1 MIFQQIF
8 GHTKLKQQL
17 ASTIDAGKI
26 SHAQLFFG
34 VEGGVALGMALAY
47 VQYMYC
53 SNKTNGDSCGEC
65 ASCLKLEKL
74 AHPDVH
80 FTFPHILSNAENTK
94 KTLADDVL
102 PEWKQ
107 AVLEHNAVMS
117 YDSWRKYLDA
127 ENKQPGIGVADSDS
141 ILSKLSLKSYEGGYK
156 TLVMWLPEYM
166 NDDAANK
173 LLKLIEEPPAQT
185 LFILVSSYPEQ
196 IISTILSRTQ
206 RVHIPDYSAQEMTQ
220 FLAEKTEITHEAAA
234 AIANISEGNVE
245 YAINLALGN
254 EENRYFEIY
263 KNWMR
268 LCYRKDISGLI
279 DWVDEIATIGREQQK
294 GFVKYALHIVRNA
307 LMYNYM
313 GDKLL
318 QLTDE
323 EQEFNEKFA
332 PYIHHNN
339 IEGITKELNEAHY
352 NLSRYAHPKP
362 LFLDLSIKFNY
373 LIHAS
378 KAE

>member
-8 GHTKLKQQL
+8 GHSDLKQQL
-17 ASTIDAGKI
+17 SRLIDEGKI
-26 SHAQLFFG
+26 SHAQLFFAS
-34 VEGGVALGMALAY
+34 EGGVGLPMALAY
-47 VQYMYC
+47 VQYLYC
-53 SNKTNGDSCGEC
+53 SNKQNNDSCGEC

-80 FTFPHILSNAENTK
+80 FTFPHILSTAEGK
-94 KTLADDVL
+94 KTLADEVF
-102 PEWKQ
+102 PEWKEL
-107 AVLEHNAVMS
+107 VLKHDGIIS
-117 YDSWRKYLDA
+117 YNSWRKELDA
-127 ENKQPGIGVADSDS
+127 ENKQAAIGVHDSDS
-141 ILSKLSLKSYEGGYK
+141 ILSKLSLKAYEGGYK
-156 TLVMWLPEYM
+156 TLVLWLPEHM

-173 LLKLIEEPPAQT
+173 LLKLIEEPPTLT
-185 LFILVSSYPEQ
+185 LFVLVSCAPEQ

-220 FLAEKTEITHEAAA
+220 LLAEKTEITHEAAA
-234 AIANISEGNVE
+234 AIANISDGNIE
-245 YAINLALGN
+245 YALNLALGN

-279 DWVDEIATIGREQQK
+279 DWVDEVATLGREQQK

-323 EQEFNEKFA
+323 EQEFNENFA

-339 IEGITKELNEAHY
+339 IEGIFKELNEAHY
-352 NLSRYAHPKP
+352 NLSRNANPKP

-373 LIHAS
+373 LIHVN